1 MKEKVG
7 EIFSIAKDNA
17 PVQETSHVFTESSD
31 LFRSSLQSGTVLI
44 IGAFHSYA
52 CHEKSF

>member
-7 EIFSIAKDNA
+7 EIFSTAKDNA

-31 LFRSSLQSGTVLI
+31 LFRSSLQSGTVRI
-44 IGAFHSYA
+44 IGAFHSYT